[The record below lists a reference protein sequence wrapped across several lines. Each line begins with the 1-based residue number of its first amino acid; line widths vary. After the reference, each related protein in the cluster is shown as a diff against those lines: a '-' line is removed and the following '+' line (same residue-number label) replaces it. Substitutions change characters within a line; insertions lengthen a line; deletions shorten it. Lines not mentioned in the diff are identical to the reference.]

1 MPRDHERAI
10 NFLENRTN
18 YERLRSIPRDRLGE
32 NLSRL
37 ARFIDTFGLRP
48 RSKIVHIAGTKGKGT
63 TALFLE
69 KIFRDEG
76 ARTGL
81 FTSPHLF
88 AWEERFSVGG
98 APCAPGDLTETLLEL
113 EERLAAFDASEPDAI
128 PFTTFELSVAAA
140 FLLFAK
146 KECDVIL
153 LEAGLGGRTDATN
166 VCRPDLVILT
176 SLGYEHQDILGNSL
190 AEIAAEKGGVIKPRI
205 PVVSGIG
212 IDRNRRPTAA
222 ELSKLPDFLR
232 EKTVTR
238 QAVEEAM
245 TTVRRIAD
253 RRDAPLIE
261 LEHVDPDAAAA
272 ARNRIGS
279 AQKRNAQIALSA
291 AELLAGRLDPARRE
305 SWCASIASAPLPAR
319 GEILRRAPA
328 VIVDGAH
335 TRDSAAALAEDLGR
349 IAAARRTLLFAALA
363 DKDVEGILW
372 ELMPQF
378 DELVLTEIPET
389 PRSLGIG
396 ELMSRARRVASVL
409 PPRRVPAI
417 AAISDL
423 AGFLRGTRNLPKDEL
438 LCAAGSF
445 YLAARVAAA
454 FRE

>member
-153 LEAGLGGRTDATN
+153 LEAGLGGRTSAD
-166 VCRPDLVILT
+166 PIL
-176 SLGYEHQDILGNSL
+176 
-190 AEIAAEKGGVIKPRI
+190 
-205 PVVSGIG
+205 
-212 IDRNRRPTAA
+212 
-222 ELSKLPDFLR
+222 
-232 EKTVTR
+232 
-238 QAVEEAM
+238 
-245 TTVRRIAD
+245 
-253 RRDAPLIE
+253 
-261 LEHVDPDAAAA
+261 
-272 ARNRIGS
+272 
-279 AQKRNAQIALSA
+279 
-291 AELLAGRLDPARRE
+291 
-305 SWCASIASAPLPAR
+305 
-319 GEILRRAPA
+319 
-328 VIVDGAH
+328 
-335 TRDSAAALAEDLGR
+335 
-349 IAAARRTLLFAALA
+349 
-363 DKDVEGILW
+363 
-372 ELMPQF
+372 
-378 DELVLTEIPET
+378 
-389 PRSLGIG
+389 
-396 ELMSRARRVASVL
+396 
-409 PPRRVPAI
+409 
-417 AAISDL
+417 
-423 AGFLRGTRNLPKDEL
+423 
-438 LCAAGSF
+438 SF
-445 YLAARVAAA
+445 
-454 FRE
+454 